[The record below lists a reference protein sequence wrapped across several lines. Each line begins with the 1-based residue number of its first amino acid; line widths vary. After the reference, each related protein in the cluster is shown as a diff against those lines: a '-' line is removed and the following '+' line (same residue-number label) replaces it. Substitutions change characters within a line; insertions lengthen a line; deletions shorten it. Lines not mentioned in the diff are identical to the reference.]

1 MYDRINPG
9 AVAWF
14 TVSATQLVDR
24 LSGCLAILDAH
35 GVAWQKLESDDPGR
49 IVHEDQD
56 QVVVVPH
63 GTRYVRFQ
71 AALPDRQGR
80 FLGVFALVN
89 MMARRDQ
96 LTPAQHLFRRLNND
110 WYDANFTN
118 PAAVDPTVY
127 ASPGAAAWFRHTS
140 PHLISRVAGY
150 LAILDA
156 HGVAWQRLDSDD
168 PGRIVYEDQDQV
180 VVVPHDECIK
190 LD

>member
-1 MYDRINPG
+1 M
-9 AVAWF
+9 
-14 TVSATQLVDR
+14 T
-24 LSGCLAILDAH
+24 
-35 GVAWQKLESDDPGR
+35 
-49 IVHEDQD
+49 
-56 QVVVVPH
+56 
-63 GTRYVRFQ
+63 YVRFE

-89 MMARRDQ
+89 TMARRGR

-127 ASPGAAAWFRHTS
+127 EHPGAAAWFRLTS

-150 LAILDA
+150 LEILDA
-156 HGVAWQRLDSDD
+156 HGVPWRRLDRDD
-168 PGRIVYEDQDQV
+168 PGRIVYEDVQQV
-180 VVVPHDECIK
+180 VVVPYGKSIK